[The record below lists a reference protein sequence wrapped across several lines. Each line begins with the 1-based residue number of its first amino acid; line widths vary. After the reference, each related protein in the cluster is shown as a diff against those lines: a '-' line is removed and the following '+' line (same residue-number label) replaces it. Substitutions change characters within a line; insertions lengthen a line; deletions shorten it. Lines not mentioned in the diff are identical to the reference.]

1 MPKIIKILISILI
14 AISIAVTP
22 FATGFNV
29 KSEAVAPVIIEAIKY
44 VIAKLLEG
52 AAVSAAG
59 TISYY
64 GITEGTDAFAEWLVE
79 TENTLCFAT
88 SALEYE
94 NGVNLEVV
102 GGTGDFST
110 EGVVRASLLDTS
122 SMTEDEKMF
131 AEFFVD
137 YVNSNSITVNTDFG
151 EAENT
156 VANGSALTVKGYEG
170 VKNAVTNAYNEL
182 LFKKAAENEIINAKT
197 NLKEALGDGAIPTY
211 NFDFVGPMPTLE
223 LPTLNKY
230 GAFVQE
236 GYYHSLPITIDPSQ
250 KVGDSFYYIG
260 EAQSSAL
267 VNLSTYNGAKLP
279 LARYVNDSLQYGLGA
294 YNCSQYILHDG
305 KIYYACIDN
314 AFYDGGCSFY
324 NHLGCIYSPDSYIAA
339 DGTRLSSTDFD
350 ANSSFQMGYVANIDG
365 VYKGANPA
373 FAAMNESAT
382 TAPTEGDFTT
392 TTGGAISIPKTIAE
406 TVIGN
411 AIEMGLLNPDSV
423 LGINENGEIVTADGI
438 ELAKLQ
444 EMVDGIAAGN
454 LELENIEEYLSLISK
469 LITSGNLTAKEHTAL
484 LENIKTS
491 TAAISAVI
499 ATKGK
504 VEIDTPDVTIIDKF
518 PFCLPFDLYYV
529 FSLLCTEAKEPVFTV
544 PIKTTIK
551 NGGLNYSID
560 EEIVLDLTCFKLNG
574 YDMVQIF
581 TQSTTMLL
589 FIVCLISATKKLMWS

>member
-1 MPKIIKILISILI
+1 MIQIPKIVKILISILI

-22 FATGFNV
+22 FATGINV
-29 KSEAVAPVIIEAIKY
+29 KSEAVAPAIVEIIRQIILKS
-44 VIAKLLEG
+44 IEG
-52 AAVSAAG
+52 AGIAVAG
-59 TISYY
+59 SIISY
-64 GITEGTDAFAEWLVE
+64 GVTEGTECYIEWQE
-79 TENTLCFAT
+79 DTARYAGAAT
-88 SALEYE
+88 TSLGIE
-94 NGVNLEVV
+94 NGVFLDLRSDITTPSNVV
-102 GGTGDFST
+102 TATLG
-110 EGVVRASLLDTS
+110 DTS
-122 SMTEDEKMF
+122 GMTAEQQEF
-131 AEFFVD
+131 AEFFVN
-137 YVNSNSITVNTDFG
+137 YVNSNPIIVNQYEG
-151 EAENT
+151 EIDET
-156 VANGSALTVKGYEG
+156 LLGGSYLTTEGYEN
-170 VKNAVTNAYNEL
+170 VKNTVTNAFNEYAFNKL
-182 LFKKAAENEIINAKT
+182 AENEIINAKT
-197 NLKEALGDGAIPTY
+197 NLKNALGDGAIPTY

-230 GAFVQE
+230 GAFIQE

-314 AFYDGGCSFY
+314 GFYDGGCSFY

-423 LGINENGEIVTADGI
+423 LGLNENGEIVSADGI

-444 EMVDGIAAGN
+444 EIVGN
-454 LELENIEEYLSLISK
+454 LETGNLKLEDIQSYLDLISK
-469 LITSGNLTAKEHTAL
+469 LVSSGNVTSKAIETAL
-484 LENIKTS
+484 TNISDVFS
-491 TAAISAVI
+491 TPKEIKVPEIHALKGSKIAVEF
-499 ATKGK
+499 ASSEKF
-504 VEIDTPDVTIIDKF
+504 IDVNF
-518 PFCLPFDLYYV
+518 PFIRQ
-529 FSLLCTEAKEPVFTV
+529 AKTL
-544 PIKTTIK
+544 IT
-551 NGGLNYSID
+551 N
-560 EEIVLDLTCFKLNG
+560 
-574 YDMVQIF
+574 
-581 TQSTTMLL
+581 L
-589 FIVCLISATKKLMWS
+589 FGWNDTTKKPPNFNFYWDSNKDGITEKYTAWNLIFLIGSRIFWGKLFRVLLIVYLVYF